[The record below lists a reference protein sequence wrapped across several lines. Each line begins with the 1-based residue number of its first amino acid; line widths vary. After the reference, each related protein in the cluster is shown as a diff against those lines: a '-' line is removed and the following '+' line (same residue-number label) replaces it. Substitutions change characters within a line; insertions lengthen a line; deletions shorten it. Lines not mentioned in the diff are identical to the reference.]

1 MKYVPYQFYIIADT
15 EYLDELCSYLE
26 TEIDIVNRL
35 SSNLFILNLRDNG
48 HILLKIYEIIE
59 KIKQDNLNNS
69 KNIQE
74 CSFAKLTDIS
84 DFLPIVTS

>member
-15 EYLDELCSYLE
+15 EYLDELYSYLK
-26 TEIDIVNRL
+26 TKIDIVNRL
-35 SSNLFILNLRDNG
+35 ASDVFILNLRDDA
-48 HILLKIYEIIE
+48 HILVKIYEIIE
-59 KIKQDNLNNS
+59 KIKKDNLNNS

-84 DFLPIVTS
+84 DFLPILK